1 MELENKMLLDGYWFS
16 YSDERWEEKVDERFE
31 YEDDR
36 RADDEWLARIIEEEE
51 EEDADMPLLA
61 WQQKQ
66 NGYHF

>member
-1 MELENKMLLDGYWFS
+1 MDVENKMLIDGYWPD
-16 YSDERWEEKVDERFE
+16 YS
-31 YEDDR
+31 DDR
-36 RADDEWLARIIEEEE
+36 RADDEWLARIIEEED